1 VDDWTDVAGAALMT
15 GSASRE
21 VEGREEKRN
30 GWGWGG
36 SQRNGPVDCKT
47 GEKARE
53 WKMEENRGARTMM
66 DEVN

>member
-36 SQRNGPVDCKT
+36 SQRNG
-47 GEKARE
+47 EKARE